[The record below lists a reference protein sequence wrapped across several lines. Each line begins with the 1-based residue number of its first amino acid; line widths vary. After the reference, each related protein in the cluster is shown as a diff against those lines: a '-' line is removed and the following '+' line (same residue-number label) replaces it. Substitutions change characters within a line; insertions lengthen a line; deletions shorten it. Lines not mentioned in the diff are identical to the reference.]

1 MNFKFLEDLQE
12 KKNENEEE
20 NKIDLNETQKKVGNK
35 IKLTVSNS
43 KQDNEISDKKS
54 KNGETFI
61 KSMATNSNI
70 MEDNAN
76 KLIGNDNDV
85 DNKEVIQYNNYRFRK
100 KYLF

>member
-1 MNFKFLEDLQE
+1 MHFKFLEDLQE

-54 KNGETFI
+54 KNGETVI

-70 MEDNAN
+70 MEDSAN